1 MFAEFDK
8 FKRLEK
14 PVMTLCNPSDEEIGE
29 ISYFN
34 ELVISPVFNAVSEL
48 SFSTPKIAGNLM
60 YNYFVMKRQI
70 LVSGLGYFTITS
82 VSEVDTLEG
91 VKKNISATS
100 GEIELNNIALPYIPD
115 GTYAL
120 YNTSYP
126 VYNVNDPIHSLWHQI
141 KTAMPAWDIDDSN
154 LSSGAGKTLADSQR
168 TFESADGNIY
178 PFIVNKIAE
187 SYECIAEFNILTR
200 KIKFIP
206 KVSALNTTTIFLSR
220 ENIADEVEV
229 SENSDE
235 YANAIYV
242 TGGDDSVGIGAVNP
256 MGTNVIYNF
265 SYDIASGLMSAELVE
280 ALTGVNGWEDAFTEN
295 EASYYAKQQEMYG
308 WYDSENTL
316 HQGLV
321 DQLTA
326 AQASEYAANTIQ
338 LAAFETLGVKQA
350 SGISSEIIAAQNAY
364 TSANNTY
371 IALVAATAEIQ
382 ADIDALSLEIT
393 AIQESLQ
400 FSQFLSPTQLT
411 ELSRC
416 LQQASY
422 SDENIIFTDSMN
434 LADKLGWMKTLYDKT
449 KNVLT
454 GGQLNGICE
463 PRREIKVSAQGS
475 VFKEVI
481 DGNSDELEVGCLI
494 DIEMPDGEI
503 STYILQK
510 IDVNYDEKTIG
521 LTFGNRFR
529 ISNPTAVFKD
539 LYENTSGMASL
550 VASNYVVWGQQV
562 AKVSMLEEERTQ
574 ALSIN
579 ATRVINSVNQ
589 RITIGDNGAIF
600 RSTTPEGVELEY
612 AIRISDGTILFTKY
626 DSETETYSAEMAVG
640 RIVNE
645 DSTYS
650 YGILGGTIVSNS
662 VTADKI
668 VAGSI
673 EKGTNL
679 VKDGSFDNMAWV
691 GRVGVGTVE
700 STGGVDGLAYYKGT
714 LYSET
719 PTWMKSSSKFRVQP
733 SMPYWAAY
741 YYMATSSDY
750 DSESRIQM
758 QVRWFANEE
767 DDEPISSSNITA
779 STGTSPVE
787 WDTRVSLNIV
797 APATANFAEV
807 RMYASG
813 FTGEVKFDQI
823 MLIQS
828 NALTVP
834 DYTKYI
840 GELTARYTVINDE
853 GITVRNGAIIIKNDA
868 EQVVFEADDDGNL
881 LITGQIFADGGI
893 IGGFEISDESLI
905 SGLYDGHHN
914 PTPETFAGII
924 AHQNPGSRYDPAF
937 FAGADSSTD
946 VTAQGTISAFGGTV
960 GVSPTRVNATVVG
973 IASGDTVAIHSQHYE
988 GAYVISNRDAGG
1000 FYIDKAYS
1008 VSEYGTWNKTANFSV
1023 NYGGSLYSND
1033 ANIKGNITADT
1044 LIANTS
1050 GQIGGFN
1057 IGSNLLS
1064 AGATTNYVTMSTG
1077 ATAFSAGSATPSTA
1091 PFRVTNAGMLTA
1103 AGADVGGILRAG
1115 AGSTIGSWT
1124 LTGTELYSGSMHL
1137 YSDGRIAVGSNFS
1150 VSSTGVITASGANLT
1165 TANVSGTL
1173 VAGNNSRI
1181 GGWNVTMDKLS
1192 SGTVAFFSATGAT
1205 NAININDIFKVTPGG
1220 AVTATS
1226 GTIGGWRLG
1235 SNSMKGGSSAGSY
1248 TAVQA
1253 NGDASTYAF
1262 AAGATNETDY
1272 STAKFNVTHTGYV
1285 TAELGTIGGWRMGS
1299 NSMKGG
1305 SSAGSYTAVQA
1316 NAGVSTYAFAAGAT
1330 TETDYSTAKFNVTH
1344 TGEVKAKSLNT
1355 ETATIGTLTLTNPLT
1370 GYASSTHTHSGY
1382 ASSTHNHD
1390 GTYAY
1395 SSHTHSE
1402 LGQGGYATNVNGY
1415 AVDIG
1420 TNAYASNGYFIN
1432 IGHPQSTVNIRGQLY
1447 TGSSEEIKKDI
1458 ESTDNESALP
1468 LITNSKIYKYHKTGT
1483 EIHENERKSYGLII
1497 ERECPEEL
1505 LSPEKDGV
1513 NLYSMISLAWKAIQE
1528 LSEENKKL
1536 ADRLDVLEKSKK

>member
-48 SFSTPKIAGNLM
+48 SFSTPKIASNLM

-141 KTAMPAWDIDDSN
+141 KTTMPAWDIDDSN

-168 TFESADGNIY
+168 TFEGAEGSIY

-265 SYDIASGLMSAELVE
+265 SYDIASGLMSAGLVE
-280 ALTGVNGWEDAFTEN
+280 ALTGTDGWEDAFI
-295 EASYYAKQQEMYG
+295 EAEPSYYAKQQEMYG
-308 WYDSENTL
+308 WYDSGNTL
-316 HQGLV
+316 HHGLV

-364 TSANNTY
+364 TSANRTY
-371 IALVAATAEIQ
+371 QDFVEATIAIQ

-434 LADKLGWMKTLYDKT
+434 LADKLEWMKTLYDKT

-550 VASNYVVWGQQV
+550 VASNYIVWGQQV
-562 AKVSMLEEERTQ
+562 AKVSMLEDERTQ

-600 RSTTPEGVELEY
+600 RSTDPTRVDENGNFFELEY
-612 AIRISDGTILFTKY
+612 GIRISDGTILFTKY
-626 DSETETYSAEMAVG
+626 DSVTETYSAEMAVG

-733 SMPYWAAY
+733 SMPYWASY

-779 STGTSPVE
+779 STGTSPAE
-787 WDTRVSLNIV
+787 WDTRVSLNIP

-807 RMYASG
+807 RMYVSG

-853 GITVRNGAIIIKNDA
+853 GITVRNGAITIKNDA
-868 EQVVFEADDDGNL
+868 EQVVFEADDYGNL
-881 LITGQIFADGGI
+881 LITGQIFADGGT
-893 IGGFEISDESLI
+893 IGGFKISDDSLT
-905 SGLYDGHHN
+905 SGVYDGNHM
-914 PTPETFAGII
+914 PVAETFAGI
-924 AHQNPGSRYDPAF
+924 HQNQGSSYDVAF

-960 GVSPTRVNATVVG
+960 GASPTRVYATVVG
-973 IASGDTVAIHSQHYE
+973 ITSGDTVAIHSQHYE

-1008 VSEYGTWNKTANFSV
+1008 ISESGTWNKAANFSV

-1033 ANIKGNITADT
+1033 ATIIGNITANT
-1044 LIANTS
+1044 LTAVDGGNIAGWTFDNIGQMYKKCASVVSQPNYPADIYFYLNCPASPSCSDKAIAIGGLSNGASAPFYVTYDGKLNASGATISGVLTS
-1050 GQIGGFN
+1050 GVDSTIGGWTATATELYNGTTHLRSSDGNAIDISDKFSVTQLGILTATGAN
-1057 IGSNLLS
+1057 ISGTVTIGSGSEVGGWKITDNTIESENGQIVFNSDETDDYSLNIADGLFS
-1064 AGATTNYVTMSTG
+1064 ITPDGYVHSELG
-1077 ATAFSAGSATPSTA
+1077 SVGGWRLGNSSIKGGTAAGSYTAMQANEDASTFAFACGSTTEESYVSA
-1091 PFRVTNAGMLTA
+1091 PFRVTHSGVMYVSEIYSSLTDDSTSNLIRKTDGNVKVA
-1103 AGADVGGILRAG
+1103 SIAQSGNTQIFAPYDGTISFWFGQTAENSAPSGTPAVVIDRTGIISGGGSGGSGSSDIPLLPLTNSLSTNTSYKGIL
-1115 AGSTIGSWT
+1115 
-1124 LTGTELYSGSMHL
+1124 SGSYNLPTPSNTNIENIIHIYG
-1137 YSDGRIAVGSNFS
+1137 YSDGSAVNWG
-1150 VSSTGVITASGANLT
+1150 T
-1165 TANVSGTL
+1165 TWTPN
-1173 VAGNNSRI
+1173 
-1181 GGWNVTMDKLS
+1181 
-1192 SGTVAFFSATGAT
+1192 GAT
-1205 NAININDIFKVTPGG
+1205 FV
-1220 AVTATS
+1220 
-1226 GTIGGWRLG
+1226 L
-1235 SNSMKGGSSAGSY
+1235 
-1248 TAVQA
+1248 
-1253 NGDASTYAF
+1253 
-1262 AAGATNETDY
+1262 
-1272 STAKFNVTHTGYV
+1272 
-1285 TAELGTIGGWRMGS
+1285 
-1299 NSMKGG
+1299 
-1305 SSAGSYTAVQA
+1305 
-1316 NAGVSTYAFAAGAT
+1316 
-1330 TETDYSTAKFNVTH
+1330 
-1344 TGEVKAKSLNT
+1344 
-1355 ETATIGTLTLTNPLT
+1355 
-1370 GYASSTHTHSGY
+1370 
-1382 ASSTHNHD
+1382 
-1390 GTYAY
+1390 
-1395 SSHTHSE
+1395 
-1402 LGQGGYATNVNGY
+1402 
-1415 AVDIG
+1415 
-1420 TNAYASNGYFIN
+1420 SNGKYYEVEYRFSPDIL
-1432 IGHPQSTVNIRGQLY
+1432 GGDSHWSVTVQLM
-1447 TGSSEEIKKDI
+1447 
-1458 ESTDNESALP
+1458 L
-1468 LITNSKIYKYHKTGT
+1468 
-1483 EIHENERKSYGLII
+1483 
-1497 ERECPEEL
+1497 
-1505 LSPEKDGV
+1505 
-1513 NLYSMISLAWKAIQE
+1513 
-1528 LSEENKKL
+1528 
-1536 ADRLDVLEKSKK
+1536 

>member
-1 MFAEFDK
+1 
-8 FKRLEK
+8 
-14 PVMTLCNPSDEEIGE
+14 MTLCNPSDEEIGE

-265 SYDIASGLMSAELVE
+265 SYDIASGLMSAGLVE

-308 WYDSENTL
+308 WYDSGNTL
-316 HQGLV
+316 HPGLV

-326 AQASEYAANTIQ
+326 AKASEYAANTIQ

-371 IALVAATAEIQ
+371 TALVAATAEIQ
-382 ADIDALSLEIT
+382 ADIDALRLEIT

-600 RSTTPEGVELEY
+600 RSTDPTRVDENGNFFELEY
-612 AIRISDGTILFTKY
+612 GIRISDGTILFTKY

-828 NALTVP
+828 NDVSVP
-834 DYTKYI
+834 DYSKYI

-853 GITVRNGAIIIKNDA
+853 GITVRNGAITIKNDA

-881 LITGQIFADGGI
+881 LITGQIFAEGGI
-893 IGGFEISDESLI
+893 IGGFEISDDSLT
-905 SGLYDGHHN
+905 SGMYDGSMN
-914 PTPETFAGII
+914 PIASTFGGLQKNQGSAYGI
-924 AHQNPGSRYDPAF
+924 AF
-937 FAGADSSTD
+937 FAGANSKDDTMS
-946 VTAQGTISAFGGTV
+946 VGIISAFLGTV
-960 GVSPTRVNATVVG
+960 GQSPTRANSNIDGLV
-973 IASGDTVAIHSQHYE
+973 SGEFVTIHSDHYE
-988 GAYVISNRDAGG
+988 GTYLVTSIDAGG
-1000 FYIDKAYS
+1000 FYFDCPFIANGTGNWNRASKFCVDYS
-1008 VSEYGTWNKTANFSV
+1008 GYLFSSNANIYGKIVSTTGEI
-1023 NYGGSLYSND
+1023 GGFVISDNSLYSGAYNTD
-1033 ANIKGNITADT
+1033 NYIKLSSEDSLGNKAIACGKDGVFHVTNSGELVCTNANVQGTIVALDGE
-1044 LIANTS
+1044 
-1050 GQIGGFN
+1050 IGGFN
-1057 IGSNLLS
+1057 ITDSSITVGNPDSVGYIEL
-1064 AGATTNYVTMSTG
+1064 
-1077 ATAFSAGSATPSTA
+1077 FSSDESGEALVIGKY
-1091 PFRVTNAGMLTA
+1091 FRVTNSGKLICTNAEIS
-1103 AGADVGGILRAG
+1103 GGLSAEDD
-1115 AGSTIGSWT
+1115 STIGGWYIGEHT
-1124 LTGTELYSGSMHL
+1124 LYNDNVCFDSRTTSGTLAL
-1137 YSDGRIAVGSNFS
+1137 NINDVFS
-1150 VSSTGVITASGANLT
+1150 VSAAGYVTANL
-1165 TANVSGTL
+1165 
-1173 VAGNNSRI
+1173 
-1181 GGWNVTMDKLS
+1181 
-1192 SGTVAFFSATGAT
+1192 
-1205 NAININDIFKVTPGG
+1205 
-1220 AVTATS
+1220 

-1235 SNSMKGGSSAGSY
+1235 ESSIKGGTSAGSY
-1248 TAVQA
+1248 TAMQA
-1253 NGDASTYAF
+1253 NEDASTFAF
-1262 AAGATNETDY
+1262 AC
-1272 STAKFNVTHTGYV
+1272 
-1285 TAELGTIGGWRMGS
+1285 GS
-1299 NSMKGG
+1299 
-1305 SSAGSYTAVQA
+1305 
-1316 NAGVSTYAFAAGAT
+1316 T
-1330 TETDYSTAKFNVTH
+1330 TEESYVNAPFRV
-1344 TGEVKAKSLNT
+1344 
-1355 ETATIGTLTLTNPLT
+1355 
-1370 GYASSTHTHSGY
+1370 THSGVMY
-1382 ASSTHNHD
+1382 VSEIYSSLTDDSTSNLIRKTDGNVKVASIAQSGNTQIFAPYD
-1390 GTYAY
+1390 GTISFWFGQTAENSAPSGTPAVVIDRTGIISGGGSGGSGSSDIPLLPLTNSLSTNTSYKGILSGSYNLPTPSNTNIENIIHIYGY
-1395 SSHTHSE
+1395 SDGS
-1402 LGQGGYATNVNGY
+1402 AVNW
-1415 AVDIG
+1415 G
-1420 TNAYASNGYFIN
+1420 TTWTPNN
-1432 IGHPQSTVNIRGQLY
+1432 STVVLSAGKYYEVEYRYSPDILGGDAHWSVTIQLM
-1447 TGSSEEIKKDI
+1447 S
-1458 ESTDNESALP
+1458 
-1468 LITNSKIYKYHKTGT
+1468 
-1483 EIHENERKSYGLII
+1483 
-1497 ERECPEEL
+1497 
-1505 LSPEKDGV
+1505 
-1513 NLYSMISLAWKAIQE
+1513 
-1528 LSEENKKL
+1528 
-1536 ADRLDVLEKSKK
+1536 